1 MFVVYNEFAD
11 RIESRHR
18 SAIAAYQASERL
30 QRQVKKWNGQ
40 TSYIPVSFKKLVNGE
55 LIPIDIYEELGNY
68 SS

>member
-18 SAIAAYQASERL
+18 SAIAAYQFNCRL
-30 QRQVKKWNGQ
+30 QRQVKKWNGP
-40 TSYIPVSFKKLVNGE
+40 TSYIPVSFKKSVNGQ